1 MKRTLGT
8 QLRHLIEQ
16 LDGAVERAYAGVGLD
31 YRPRYTPVMRV
42 LIDREAATVGEIA
55 ERAGISQPAATQTIG
70 LMVKAGIASAGP
82 GSDDARK
89 RVVRLTAKGRAL
101 VPELQRCWK
110 ATALAAQSLDR
121 DLAAPLGPV
130 LDAALAALE
139 KRSYDERITDA
150 RRELDGGAQ
159 GPG

>member
-70 LMVKAGIASAGP
+70 LMVKAGIASTGP

-139 KRSYDERITDA
+139 KRSYDERIADA